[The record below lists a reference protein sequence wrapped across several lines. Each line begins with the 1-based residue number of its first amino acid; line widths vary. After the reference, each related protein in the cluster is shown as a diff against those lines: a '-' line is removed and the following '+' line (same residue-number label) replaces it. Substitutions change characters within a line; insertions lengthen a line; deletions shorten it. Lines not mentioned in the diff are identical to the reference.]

1 MKRDADAQKL
11 KAIIDRIVETRRVKR
26 GVNPSWVAT
35 QALVELDPKHWV
47 QGKHPMVYKA
57 AHLELRQMA
66 REACRDK
73 WNNPEAGATDS
84 HPLFPEL
91 QWRYPVARD
100 RGAEPEYVLLEHLT
114 DTDVAFNVARLR
126 SVSVACSKHADALEA
141 WGRGRPK
148 AA

>member
-1 MKRDADAQKL
+1 MKRDDDARKL
-11 KAIIDRIVETRRVKR
+11 KAMVDRIVETRRSKR
-26 GVNPSWVAT
+26 CVNPSWVAT
-35 QALVELDPKHWV
+35 QVLGELDRRNSV
-47 QGKHPMVYKA
+47 QRQHPMVYKA

-73 WNNPEAGATDS
+73 WENPESGTDT

-100 RGAEPEYVLLEHLT
+100 KGAEPEYVLLEHLT
-114 DTDVAFNVARLR
+114 ETDVAFNVARLR
-126 SVSVACSKHADALEA
+126 HVSVACAKHADALEA
-141 WGRGRPK
+141 WGLGRPR